1 MLRNQALLIQL
12 KSILLTTYQWN
23 IRYDLYTYI
32 VDSIIIIV
40 INQFDLLKVLGY
52 TYNSRY
58 MTLL

>member
-32 VDSIIIIV
+32 VDIV
-40 INQFDLLKVLGY
+40 LIVLINKFDLLKVLRY
-52 TYNSRY
+52 ACNSRY

>member
-23 IRYDLYTYI
+23 IRYDLYAYI